1 MLFWPQGL
9 LSRRAWGP
17 HGDKKMLGAFA
28 LGVVWTLCFLLV
40 AAMLLF
46 GPQILELI
54 DGN

>member
-1 MLFWPQGL
+1 
-9 LSRRAWGP
+9 
-17 HGDKKMLGAFA
+17 MLGAFA

-46 GPQILELI
+46 GPRILELI